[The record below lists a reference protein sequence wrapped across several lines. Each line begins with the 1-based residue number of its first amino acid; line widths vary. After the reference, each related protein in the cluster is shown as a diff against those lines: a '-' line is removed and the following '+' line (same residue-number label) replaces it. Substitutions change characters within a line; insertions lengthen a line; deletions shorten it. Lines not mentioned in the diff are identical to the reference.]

1 MRGNKDLSNVH
12 FHPKNVKNKFEK
24 KHHLRFQ
31 TLKTFN

>member
-24 KHHLRFQ
+24 KTSFKVLDS
-31 TLKTFN
+31 